1 MAALQI
7 GLTPVI
13 LASSANRVD
22 VVQLLLERG
31 ADVNRR
37 SDEGH
42 SSIQYAAS
50 KGWKQVFR
58 HIRIALCSRLAKGIH
73 EM

>member
-1 MAALQI
+1 VFLKMTAFQI
-7 GLTPVI
+7 GMTPLI
-13 LASSANRVD
+13 LSSSANRLD

-31 ADVNRR
+31 ADVNQR

-50 KGWKQVFR
+50 KGWKQVN
-58 HIRIALCSRLAKGIH
+58 G
-73 EM
+73 